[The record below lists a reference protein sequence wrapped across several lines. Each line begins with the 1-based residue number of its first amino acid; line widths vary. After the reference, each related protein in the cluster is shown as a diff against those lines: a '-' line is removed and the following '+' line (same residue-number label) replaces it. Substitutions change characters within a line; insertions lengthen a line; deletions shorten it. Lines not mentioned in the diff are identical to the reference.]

1 MLYKEYMDDFI
12 RVQFDSKYKG
22 KKKDV
27 LNRKLKFFLITLVVS
42 LCLILFSFYYAFWE
56 YNRVIT
62 NMDRILSYVCYALG
76 VIGVI
81 ISPIVGFTRTINKGL
96 KGRVTVDLSKNG
108 ESGAWGYTIY
118 TDEEGHTVSVG
129 KGEISMLREDK
140 TFFKMRDT
148 FGKDYC
154 LPKSE
159 ISDAVANELRTVSLS
174 VQKYRSA
181 SNKKNQ
187 Q

>member
-1 MLYKEYMDDFI
+1 
-12 RVQFDSKYKG
+12 
-22 KKKDV
+22 
-27 LNRKLKFFLITLVVS
+27 
-42 LCLILFSFYYAFWE
+42 
-56 YNRVIT
+56 
-62 NMDRILSYVCYALG
+62 
-76 VIGVI
+76 
-81 ISPIVGFTRTINKGL
+81 
-96 KGRVTVDLSKNG
+96 
-108 ESGAWGYTIY
+108 
-118 TDEEGHTVSVG
+118 
-129 KGEISMLREDK
+129 MLREDK

>member
-1 MLYKEYMDDFI
+1 MDDFI
-12 RVQFDSKYKG
+12 RVQFDSEYKG

-27 LNRKLKFFLITLVVS
+27 LNRKLKVFWITLVVS

-76 VIGVI
+76 IIGVI

-96 KGRVTVDLSKNG
+96 KGRVTVDLSKNE
-108 ESGAWGYTIY
+108 ESGAWEY
-118 TDEEGHTVSVG
+118 TVSVG